1 MIILLGFIFVSS
13 CKKTAENYNVLIITI
28 DTLRADRVGLY
39 DKEYVR
45 TPNIDQVGKDGS
57 FFKFA
62 FANVPVTL
70 PSHTG
75 IMSGLYPPT
84 HNVRDNSG
92 YMVND
97 KVLTIA
103 KYLKKHNYETAA
115 FIGAFPLDSRFGL
128 NKGFDLYDDN
138 YGSKNSNE
146 LFFVERK
153 ASEVIGLSLKWLKK
167 RDKKWFA
174 WIHLFD
180 PHQPYTPPE
189 PYKTEYKKDLYS
201 GEAAFVDSQL
211 KRLFDYLRE
220 NKLYEKT
227 MIIITADH
235 GEGLGEH
242 GEKTHAYFAYN
253 TTIHI
258 PLIIKLPGKNKH
270 NAIGEFVSHID
281 IFPTVCDELNI
292 KIPKQVEGVSL
303 LPLLKGEKKQ
313 LKSRE
318 IYFESLPP
326 YLNRGWAPLTGYID
340 TKTKIKYIDQPI
352 PELYDL
358 KSDFNENKNLAK
370 TVNITKYK
378 NRLLLL
384 VRKIKKDLVSENK
397 KIKSSD
403 MRKLQSLGY
412 LSSTVKY
419 KKSKF
424 TKADDLK
431 TLLPLQ
437 NEMLDG
443 LGLYARGELEK
454 SLAILSAVVKKRKDF
469 VLVWNKIANIFR
481 ETGRINYAMATYEK
495 ALQYN
500 KNNYNLLLNYGAF
513 LAKYGLS
520 DKAIEVL
527 QKALKI
533 IDYDPE
539 LWDNLGLAYWKNSD
553 IEKAIDCF
561 NKALELDNNNAIVY
575 SNLGS
580 MYLSFLLYDKAE
592 KNLKK
597 ALELDSNLVDA
608 INSYAALKK
617 KKGDIK
623 GAILNWEKILK
634 INPKFFM
641 AYYNL
646 VSVYLDNGDYK
657 KALEIYKKAKQ
668 EGVFNLLDPSQKR
681 DFNKLYND
689 LEVYLNE
696 N

>member
-1 MIILLGFIFVSS
+1 
-13 CKKTAENYNVLIITI
+13 LIITI

-39 DKEYVR
+39 DNKHVK
-45 TPNIDQVGKDGS
+45 TPNIDRVGKDGS
-57 FFKFA
+57 VFKYA

-92 YMVND
+92 YIVND
-97 KVLTIA
+97 KILTLA
-103 KYLKKHNYETAA
+103 KYLKKYNYVTAA

-153 ASEVIGLSLKWLKK
+153 ASKVIGLSLKWLKK
-167 RDKKWFA
+167 RKNKWFA
-174 WIHLFD
+174 WIHIFD
-180 PHQPYTPPE
+180 PHQPYAPPE
-189 PYKTEYKKDLYS
+189 PYKTEYKNDLYS
-201 GEAAFVDSQL
+201 GEVAYVDSQL
-211 KRLFDYLRE
+211 KKLFDYLRK
-220 NKLYEKT
+220 NGIYKKT

-258 PLIIKLPGKNKH
+258 PLIIKLPDKNNHKM
-270 NAIGEFVSHID
+270 IDEFVSHID
-281 IFPTVCDELNI
+281 IFPTVCETLKI
-292 KIPKQVEGVSL
+292 KIPKQVEGLSL
-303 LPLLKGEKKQ
+303 LPLIKGEKKK
-313 LKSRE
+313 LKERW

-340 TKTKIKYIDQPI
+340 TKTKIKYISQPI
-352 PELYDL
+352 PEIYDL
-358 KSDFNENKNLAK
+358 KNDFNEDKNIAGKL
-370 TVNITKYK
+370 NIGKYK
-378 NRLLLL
+378 NRLSLL
-384 VRKIKKDLVSENK
+384 VKSFKKDLVSENK

-403 MRKLQSLGY
+403 IKKLQSLGY

-424 TKADDLK
+424 TKGDDLK

-437 NEMLDG
+437 NEMLEG
-443 LGLYARGELEK
+443 LALYAKGELNK
-454 SLAILSAVVKKRKDF
+454 SLVILVDVVKKRKDF

-481 ETGRINYAMATYEK
+481 ETGKINLAMVTYEK
-495 ALQYN
+495 ALEYN

-513 LAKYGLS
+513 LSKYGIS

-527 QKALKI
+527 RKASKI

-539 LWDNLGLAYWKNSD
+539 LWDNLGLSYWKNSD
-553 IEKAIDCF
+553 IDKAIDCF

-575 SNLGS
+575 SNLGA

-592 KNLKK
+592 ENIKK
-597 ALELDSNLVDA
+597 ALKIDPNLVDA
-608 INSYAALKK
+608 LNSYAALKK

-623 GAILNWEKILK
+623 SAIQYWEKILN

-646 VSVYLDNGDYK
+646 ISVYLDNGQYK
-657 KALEIYKKAKQ
+657 KALEIYNKAKNR
-668 EGVFNLLDPSQKR
+668 GILNVLDPNQKR